1 MARKK
6 HGNHVFLQQIYLNLH
21 FSPEWVGVTK
31 NFKVY
36 NAHQVHTFD
45 KEKKI
50 FPPTYHIDSMF
61 VPRFAEQNMDKMAYP
76 TS

>member
-1 MARKK
+1 MEKTCLLPK
-6 HGNHVFLQQIYLNLH
+6 IYLSLH

-36 NAHQVHTFD
+36 NVPQVHTFD

-50 FPPTYHIDSMF
+50 SPPTYHIDSMF
-61 VPRFAEQNMDKMAYP
+61 VPRFAEQKYGKNSRPRVNAEL
-76 TS
+76 S